1 MIFIYLLGLSL
12 ILFAIGIAGISSSR
26 HFIVMMFSVEI
37 VLVAAAL
44 LAASVFSYLGI
55 GSILLLLFTVWAV
68 AAAEVVVAISLY
80 QYMVKAEVSLDVSKL
95 SKLRE

>member
-12 ILFAIGIAGISSSR
+12 ILFAIGIGGIASSR
-26 HFIVMMFSVEI
+26 HFIIMMFSVEI

-44 LAASVFSYLGI
+44 LAASVFSYFGT
-55 GSILLLLFTVWAV
+55 GNILLLLFTVWAI

-80 QYMVKAEVSLDVSKL
+80 QYMIKAEVSLDVSKL
-95 SKLRE
+95 SKLRD